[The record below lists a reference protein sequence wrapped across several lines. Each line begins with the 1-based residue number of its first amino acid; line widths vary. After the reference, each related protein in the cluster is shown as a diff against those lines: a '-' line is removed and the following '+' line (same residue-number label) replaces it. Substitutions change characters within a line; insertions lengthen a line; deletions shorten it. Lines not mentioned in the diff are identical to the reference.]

1 MPVALYLRVS
11 TEEQRERQSIATQ
24 REFAERYCALHQLHL
39 GAVFADDGVS
49 GTVPLHLRPAGA
61 RILPDAR
68 LHRFDQ
74 LLVYRLDRLGR
85 DTRLTLQAVAELEQ
99 CGVRVKSLTEDFDTA
114 TASGR
119 LMLTLL
125 SGFAAHEREVI
136 RERSLAG
143 SQRVAQNG
151 GWLGGRLPF
160 GYCRAGGQRQ
170 TGMIL
175 SEEPLPGLDVSAAE
189 VIRRIFRMAAQ
200 ERQSCP
206 RIADYLNALGVPR
219 TGDGV
224 ARHPA
229 SPSES
234 VARWRAG
241 RVRNLLISTVY
252 KGQHV
257 YGKRGRN
264 QKRAPIVRSV
274 PAIVSEAVWQQAQ
287 ATLQHNYHFGPRH
300 CRHAYLLRG
309 LVKCG
314 LCGLTYIGMT
324 VKSRSGRQESYY
336 RCNGKHD
343 TYGVYGAMG
352 QRCPS
357 KDVQAGWLEEAV
369 WEEVEGMLRR
379 PERVLARLKRR
390 LAREQKDLAG
400 QRVQLVRLRQALAE
414 KGAER
419 DRVLSLYR
427 KGRITEDSV
436 DRQMEQI
443 AQEEDTLRGELSE
456 LSVRLEGMGTEAAQ
470 LAAARTAL
478 ETLGAR
484 LEEPLSWES
493 RRQLVESLVEGV
505 RVDTRG
511 EAEERIALITVT
523 CRFSAS
529 PAIRPRP
536 ITARLAIGDVA
547 DRAPRL
553 ELTISNRTRQRV
565 SRQIAAL
572 RASA

>member
-11 TEEQRERQSIATQ
+11 TEEQCERQSIATQ
-24 REFAERYCALHQLHL
+24 REFAERYCALHQFSIS
-39 GAVFADDGVS
+39 AVYADDGVS
-49 GTVPLHLRPAGA
+49 GTVPLILRPAGA

-99 CGVRVKSLTEDFDTA
+99 CGVRVKSLTEEFDTA

-143 SQRVAQNG
+143 TQRVAAHG
-151 GWLGGRLPF
+151 GWLGGAVPY
-160 GYCRAGGQRQ
+160 GYRKGDRRQAGLIVSEQPM
-170 TGMIL
+170 TGL
-175 SEEPLPGLDVSAAE
+175 EVSEAE
-189 VIRRIFRMAAQ
+189 VIRRIFRMAAE
-200 ERQSCP
+200 ERQSC
-206 RIADYLNALGVPR
+206 RHIADYLNALGVPC
-219 TGDGV
+219 
-224 ARHPA
+224 ARIRQGS
-229 SPSES
+229 SPSPAPS
-234 VARWRAG
+234 GKWRAG

-257 YGKRGRN
+257 YGKRSRSP
-264 QKRAPIVRSV
+264 KCSPIVRRV
-274 PAIVSEAVWQQAQ
+274 PAIVSEAMWQQAQ
-287 ATLQHNYHFGPRH
+287 ATLEHNFRFGPRH

-324 VKSRSGRQESYY
+324 VRSRSGRQESYY

-357 KDVQAGWLEEAV
+357 KDVQAGWLEQAV
-369 WEEVEGMLRR
+369 WEEIEGMLRR
-379 PERVLARLKRR
+379 PEPVLARLKQR
-390 LAREQKDLAG
+390 LAQEQKELAG
-400 QRVQLVRLRQALAE
+400 QRVQVVRLRQALSE
-414 KGAER
+414 KGQER

-427 KGRITEDSV
+427 KGRITEDAV
-436 DRQMEQI
+436 ERQMQQM

-456 LSVRLEGMGTEAAQ
+456 LSARLAGIGSEAAQ

-478 ETLGAR
+478 EALGAR
-484 LEEPLSWES
+484 LQEPLSWEA
-493 RRQLVESLVEGV
+493 RRQLVESLVERV
-505 RVDTRG
+505 RVDTR
-511 EAEERIALITVT
+511 EQAQERIARITAT
-523 CRFSAS
+523 YRFSAS
-529 PAIRPRP
+529 AAIRQGPAKAQRVG
-536 ITARLAIGDVA
+536 ARIE

-553 ELTISNRTRQRV
+553 ELIISNGRRTSRQRV
-565 SRQIAAL
+565 AMPAT
-572 RASA
+572 A

>member
-1 MPVALYLRVS
+1 MY
-11 TEEQRERQSIATQ
+11 
-24 REFAERYCALHQLHL
+24 
-39 GAVFADDGVS
+39 ADDGVS
-49 GTVPLHLRPAGA
+49 GTVPLHARPAGA

-68 LHRFDQ
+68 LHRFDH

-85 DTRLTLQAVAELEQ
+85 DTRLTLQAVAELEA

-143 SQRVAQNG
+143 SQRVAQGG
-151 GWLGGRLPF
+151 GWLGGRLPL
-160 GYCRAGGQRQ
+160 GYCRAGSQRP
-170 TGMIL
+170 GGLIL
-175 SEEPLPGLDVSAAE
+175 SEEPLPGVDLSAAE
-189 VIRRIFRMAAQ
+189 VIRRIFRLAAA
-200 ERQSCP
+200 ERQSC
-206 RIADYLNALGVPR
+206 RGIADYLNALGVPCASN
-219 TGDGV
+219 GV
-224 ARHPA
+224 DHRA
-229 SPSES
+229 SPSAS

-257 YGKRGRN
+257 YGKRSRN
-264 QKRAPIVRSV
+264 QKRAPIVRAV

-287 ATLQHNYHFGPRH
+287 ATLQHNYRFGARH

-324 VKSRSGRQESYY
+324 VRGRSGRQESYY

-343 TYGVYGAMG
+343 TRGVYGAMG

-357 KDVQAGWLEEAV
+357 KDVQAGWLEQAV
-369 WEEVEGMLRR
+369 WEEIEGMLRR
-379 PERVLARLKRR
+379 PEGVLARLRRR
-390 LAREQKDLAG
+390 LAQEQRDLAG
-400 QRVQLVRLRQALAE
+400 QRVQVVRLRQALAE

-427 KGRITEDSV
+427 KGHIAEETVE
-436 DRQMEQI
+436 RQMQQI

-456 LSVRLEGMGTEAAQ
+456 LSIRLEGAGTEAAQ

-484 LEEPLSWES
+484 LAEPLSWES

-505 RVDTRG
+505 RVNTRG
-511 EAEERIALITVT
+511 EAQERIAVITVT
-523 CRFSAS
+523 YRFSAS

-536 ITARLAIGDVA
+536 VEARRAMGVIE

-553 ELTISNRTRQRV
+553 DLTISNRTRQRA
-565 SRQIAAL
+565 SQIAAL

>member
-1 MPVALYLRVS
+1 MQRQGQCANAYTRKSSKDPSACCFGRVQSSALSNLAWCTVTCEYSQKNDGHPPPTVHVRANHRFHSGEVKMRRCVWLWKFTPTSIPEIQPSIVAAAATKAILDQGPVMPASLACWYSKKAHAYASRQARWKTTQCRSWGWANSPRRRNASLVLPASLTKTS
-11 TEEQRERQSIATQ
+11 SRQSIATQ
-24 REFAERYCALHQLHL
+24 REFAERYCALHQLHV

-49 GTVPLHLRPAGA
+49 GTVPLHLRPAAA

-170 TGMIL
+170 AGMIL

-189 VIRRIFRMAAQ
+189 VIRRIFRMAA
-200 ERQSCP
+200 EDRQSCP

-219 TGDGV
+219 TSDGV
-224 ARHPA
+224 APHPA

-234 VARWRAG
+234 FARWRAG

-287 ATLQHNYHFGPRH
+287 ATLQHNYRFGPRH

-309 LVKCG
+309 LVRCG

-324 VKSRSGRQESYY
+324 VHSRSGRQESYY

-352 QRCPS
+352 QR
-357 KDVQAGWLEEAV
+357 
-369 WEEVEGMLRR
+369 
-379 PERVLARLKRR
+379 
-390 LAREQKDLAG
+390 
-400 QRVQLVRLRQALAE
+400 
-414 KGAER
+414 
-419 DRVLSLYR
+419 
-427 KGRITEDSV
+427 
-436 DRQMEQI
+436 
-443 AQEEDTLRGELSE
+443 
-456 LSVRLEGMGTEAAQ
+456 
-470 LAAARTAL
+470 
-478 ETLGAR
+478 
-484 LEEPLSWES
+484 
-493 RRQLVESLVEGV
+493 
-505 RVDTRG
+505 
-511 EAEERIALITVT
+511 
-523 CRFSAS
+523 
-529 PAIRPRP
+529 
-536 ITARLAIGDVA
+536 
-547 DRAPRL
+547 
-553 ELTISNRTRQRV
+553 
-565 SRQIAAL
+565 
-572 RASA
+572 

>member
-1 MPVALYLRVS
+1 MPVAVYLRVS

-24 REFAERYCALHQLHL
+24 REFAERYCALHQLHVS
-39 GAVFADDGVS
+39 AVYADDGVS
-49 GTVPLHLRPAGA
+49 GTLPLLSRPAGA

-143 SQRVAQNG
+143 SQRVAQSG

-160 GYCRAGGQRQ
+160 GYRKADSQRQ
-170 TGMIL
+170 AGLVL
-175 SEEPLPGLDVSAAE
+175 SEEPLPGVDLSAAE
-189 VIRRIFRMAAQ
+189 VIRRIFGMAA
-200 ERQSCP
+200 EKRQSCR
-206 RIADYLNALGVPR
+206 RIADYLNALGVPWA
-219 TGDGV
+219 TNGV
-224 ARHPA
+224 GHRA

-257 YGKRGRN
+257 YGKRSRN
-264 QKRAPIVRSV
+264 QKRAPIVRAV

-287 ATLQHNYHFGPRH
+287 ATLQHNFRFGPRD

-324 VKSRSGRQESYY
+324 VRGRSGRPEPYY

-343 TYGVYGAMG
+343 TYGVYGARG

-357 KDVQAGWLEEAV
+357 KDVQAGWLEQAV
-369 WEEVEGMLRR
+369 WEEIEGNVAAAGAGLGAVEK
-379 PERVLARLKRR
+379 A
-390 LAREQKDLAG
+390 AG
-400 QRVQLVRLRQALAE
+400 A
-414 KGAER
+414 GAEG
-419 DRVLSLYR
+419 S
-427 KGRITEDSV
+427 GRT
-436 DRQMEQI
+436 
-443 AQEEDTLRGELSE
+443 
-456 LSVRLEGMGTEAAQ
+456 
-470 LAAARTAL
+470 ARTGDPAATSTGG
-478 ETLGAR
+478 E
-484 LEEPLSWES
+484 
-493 RRQLVESLVEGV
+493 RRGTGPGIELVPEGV
-505 RVDTRG
+505 HHRGCGGAADATDHAGGRHTTRRV
-511 EAEERIALITVT
+511 E
-523 CRFSAS
+523 
-529 PAIRPRP
+529 
-536 ITARLAIGDVA
+536 
-547 DRAPRL
+547 
-553 ELTISNRTRQRV
+553 
-565 SRQIAAL
+565 
-572 RASA
+572 